1 MKNTIK
7 LILLSLLLTKM
18 INAQNVNKKSTVV
31 IEKVRAKENESVWI
45 IINKVKY
52 EKKAE
57 YDQFMKDVFLKTL
70 RSSSNKT
77 TQVSAKQTRY
87 LVPDKMNSDSTW
99 SYVFIFDPVNPS
111 GDYSIPALLKE
122 KYTDAEVENHMRS
135 YDSFM
140 AKPTQI
146 VKVKQS
152 MY

>member
-1 MKNTIK
+1 
-7 LILLSLLLTKM
+7 
-18 INAQNVNKKSTVV
+18 
-31 IEKVRAKENESVWI
+31 
-45 IINKVKY
+45 
-52 EKKAE
+52 
-57 YDQFMKDVFLKTL
+57 
-70 RSSSNKT
+70 
-77 TQVSAKQTRY
+77 
-87 LVPDKMNSDSTW
+87 MNSDSTW